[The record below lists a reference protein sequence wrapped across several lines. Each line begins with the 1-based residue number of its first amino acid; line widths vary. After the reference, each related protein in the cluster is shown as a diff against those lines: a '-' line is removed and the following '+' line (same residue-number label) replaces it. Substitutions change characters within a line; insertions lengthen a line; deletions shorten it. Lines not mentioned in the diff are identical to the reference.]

1 MERCPVRPDPADA
14 ALFDADYQR
23 DPYPSYARLRAV
35 SPVRYVT
42 LPTGLTAWLITGYE
56 EVRQALT
63 DPLLSKESRYDAEST
78 DGLSPSMG
86 ASMLN
91 LDPPDHDR
99 LRRLV
104 GSAFTR
110 RRIDALHDKLA
121 DSADRLIDEFAA
133 RGQADLM
140 RDFALR
146 LPVGMIGELLGVP
159 EEDRDAFFELAHDYV
174 GFTPETRDR
183 AAAALAG
190 LNEYMA
196 KLIAAKKNEPGD
208 DLISAMVAARDQE
221 QRLTDEELLANALL
235 LFLAGH
241 VTTAGLIANATLAL
255 LRHPDQLAAFRAN
268 PELVSNLVEEALRF
282 EGPAELSTM
291 RWAKQDTVIGGVAVG
306 KGERVLVSLG
316 AANRDPR
323 RFTDPDAF
331 DLSRADANQHLGLGH
346 GSHYCLGA
354 QLARA
359 EVRTALGR
367 LFARLPD
374 LRLAARHEDLEWM
387 PGIGRAPL
395 SLPIVFTPEG

>member
-1 MERCPVRPDPADA
+1 MDKCPVRPDPADA
-14 ALFDADYQR
+14 ALFDEDYQR

-35 SPVRYVT
+35 SPVRYLT
-42 LPTGLTAWLITGYE
+42 LPTGLTAWLVTGYE

-63 DPLLSKESRYDAEST
+63 DPLLSKESRYDAESVQ
-78 DGLSPSMG
+78 GLSPSMG

-110 RRIDALHDKLA
+110 RRIEALHDTLHDA
-121 DSADRLIDEFAA
+121 ADRLIDEFAP

-140 RDFALR
+140 REFALR

-159 EEDRDAFFELAHDYV
+159 EADRDAFFELAHDYV
-174 GFTPETRDR
+174 GFTPETREK

-196 KLIAAKKNEPGD
+196 GLIAAKKHAPGE
-208 DLISAMVAARDQE
+208 DLISAMIAARDEQ

-255 LRHPDQLAAFRAN
+255 LRHPDQLAAFRAD
-268 PELVSNLVEEALRF
+268 PDLVTNLVEEALRF

-291 RWAKQDTVIGGVAVG
+291 RWAKQDTVIGGVAIG

-323 RFTDPDAF
+323 RFADPDVF
-331 DLSRADANQHLGLGH
+331 DLARADANAHLGLGH
-346 GSHYCLGA
+346 GIHYCLGA

-359 EVRTALGR
+359 EVRTALAR

-374 LRLAARHEDLEWM
+374 LRLNARFEDLEWM

-395 SLPIVFTPEG
+395 SLPIVFTPGG

>member
-1 MERCPVRPDPADA
+1 MENCPLRPDPADA
-14 ALFDADYQR
+14 ALFDADYAR

-42 LPTGLTAWLITGYE
+42 LPTGLTAWLVTGYE

-63 DPLLSKESRYDAEST
+63 DPSLSKESRHDAEGT
-78 DGLSPSMG
+78 GALSPSMG

-110 RRIDALHDKLA
+110 RRIDALHDRLR

-159 EEDRDAFFELAHDYV
+159 EHDRDAFFDLAHDYV
-174 GFTPETRDR
+174 GFTPETRER
-183 AAAALAG
+183 AAAALTG
-190 LNEYMA
+190 LTEYMA
-196 KLIAAKKNEPGD
+196 KLIQAKKNEPGE
-208 DLISAMVAARDQE
+208 DLISALIAARDDE
-221 QRLTDEELLANALL
+221 QRLSDEELLANALL

-255 LRHPDQLAAFRAN
+255 LRHPEQLAAFRAD
-268 PELVSNLVEEALRF
+268 PELVTNLVEEALRY

-291 RWAKQDTVIGGVAVG
+291 RWAKQDTEIGGVRIG

-323 RFTDPDAF
+323 RFADPDAF
-331 DLSRADANQHLGLGH
+331 DLARADANQHLGLGH
-346 GSHYCLGA
+346 GIHYCLGA
-354 QLARA
+354 QLARV
-359 EVRTALGR
+359 EVRTALSR
-367 LFARLPD
+367 LFARIPD
-374 LRLAARHEDLEWM
+374 LRLAARFEDLEWM

-395 SLPIVFTPEG
+395 SLPIVFTPES